1 MTTTR
6 TGSAARLAQ
15 SDSQGAANAN
25 ISKLPELC
33 YAVHIEN
40 GHTVVLKRGEVGY
53 FDTGYGPQGQD
64 IVDRLNE
71 RLGVTKAQAAAM
83 ELGSIAGFHAPG
95 ADPDRYD
102 DAGKPK
108 RD

>member
-1 MTTTR
+1 MSTR
-6 TGSAARLAQ
+6 TGDHARLAQ
-15 SDSQGAANAN
+15 RDSLGAATENMA
-25 ISKLPELC
+25 KLPDLC

-40 GHTVVLKRGEVGY
+40 GHTVVLKKGEVGF

-102 DAGKPK
+102 ADGKPK
-108 RD
+108 R